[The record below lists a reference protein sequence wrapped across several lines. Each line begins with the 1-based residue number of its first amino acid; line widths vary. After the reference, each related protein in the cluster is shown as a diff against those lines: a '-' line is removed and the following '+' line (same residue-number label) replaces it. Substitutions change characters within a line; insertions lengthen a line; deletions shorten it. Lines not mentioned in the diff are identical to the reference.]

1 MRLLHAVLLSVVI
14 VLALNV
20 GLPQARALGD
30 DETDVSA
37 GDVHPSRETAIDEES
52 RSLFPPSFTASFKS
66 SFGKMFSASTYNL
79 PKVRAQRRVAR
90 KQKAARVEAARL
102 ANERA
107 AAEKSMHSE
116 IDTLVGEWNK
126 AMMTNGLTNEQIPI
140 GFFSSNEYQRALSR
154 MDDANLIRGAD
165 DRLNMFEILTKKV
178 DEEELKRIADIAA
191 TKDDYWEQAGG
202 NRLKAFL
209 KTKTLEEATPLS
221 RGTRTL
227 ADRRQV
233 ANMRVEV

>member
-116 IDTLVGEWNK
+116 IDTLVGEWK
-126 AMMTNGLTNEQIPI
+126 AMMTNRPTNEQIPI
-140 GFFSSNEYQRALSR
+140 RFFSRKEYQRALSH
-154 MDDANLIRGAD
+154 MVKVNSGRGAKD
-165 DRLNMFEILTKKV
+165 ELNMFKILEKKMSK
-178 DEEELKRIADIAA
+178 EELQQLIGILGTR
-191 TKDDYWEQAGG
+191 GG
-202 NRLKAFL
+202 ERDKSAVRGLKAFL
-209 KTKTLEEATPLS
+209 KTNPLEEATPLS

-227 ADRRQV
+227 ADRRKV